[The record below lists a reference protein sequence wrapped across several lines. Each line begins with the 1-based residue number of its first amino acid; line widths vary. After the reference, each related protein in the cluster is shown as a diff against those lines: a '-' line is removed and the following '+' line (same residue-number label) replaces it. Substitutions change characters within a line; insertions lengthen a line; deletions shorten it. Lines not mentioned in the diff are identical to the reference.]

1 MQDILTGIG
10 RQFCLPGTVSSY
22 DTVKNGNIN
31 QTYKVTYR
39 TDSGEKTYIFQKVNT
54 HVFRNPEEIMENIG
68 RVTAHIRRKCPD
80 RPTLFFHRTFPSGSP
95 ATFPSGSPA
104 TFPAGSPAT
113 FPAGSPS
120 DGMNFVY
127 DADGGF
133 WRVMDYLDSVVFD
146 SCDDPSVIRAAG
158 KAFGEFQRQ
167 LSDFDG
173 SLLHE
178 TIPDFH
184 NTRRRL
190 DTLFADA
197 RRDIAG
203 RTSDVLPEL
212 RRFRTYYKEATALC
226 DRFAAGKFPPRV
238 THNDTKANNV
248 LFDRETLR
256 PLAVIDLDTVMPGM
270 AMYDFGDAVRF
281 LANTAA
287 EDEPETEKVSLDVG
301 KFTAFAEGFI
311 GEVKDSLTPEEID
324 GMVQGAFSV
333 TVELAARFLDDYLTG
348 DVYFRTEY
356 PEHNL
361 VRARCQLRLAE
372 DILSKTPQLQQIVRK
387 IG

>member
-10 RQFCLPGTVSSY
+10 RHFGLSGTFSGY
-22 DTVKNGNIN
+22 TPVKNGNIN
-31 QTYKVTYR
+31 QTYRVTYH
-39 TDSGEKTYIFQKVNT
+39 TDSGEQSYIFQKVNT

-68 RVTAHIRRKCPD
+68 RVTAHIRQKCPD
-80 RPTLFFHRTFPSGSP
+80 RPTLFFHT
-95 ATFPSGSPA
+95 
-104 TFPAGSPAT
+104 AG
-113 FPAGSPS
+113 
-120 DGMNFVY
+120 DGTNFVRE
-127 DADGGF
+127 DGGF

-146 SCDDPSVIRAAG
+146 SCDSPTVIRAAG
-158 KAFGEFQRQ
+158 EAFGEFQRQ
-167 LSDFDG
+167 LADFDG

-178 TIPDFH
+178 TIPEFH

-190 DTLFADA
+190 DTLFTDA
-197 RRDIAG
+197 RRDPAG
-203 RTSDVLPEL
+203 RRAEVLTEL
-212 RRFRTYYKEATALC
+212 CRFRTYYKEASSLT
-226 DRFAAGKFPPRV
+226 DRYRRGEFPSRV

-281 LANTAA
+281 LASTAA
-287 EDEPETEKVSLDVG
+287 EDEPDTEKVALDVG

-311 GEVKDSLTPEEID
+311 GEVKDSLTPAEID

-348 DVYFRTEY
+348 DHYFRTDY
-356 PEHNL
+356 PAHNL
-361 VRARCQLRLAE
+361 VRTRCQLRLAE
-372 DILSKTPQLQQIVRK
+372 DILEKTDRLQRIVK
-387 IG
+387 EIAG

>member
-1 MQDILTGIG
+1 MQDILTEIG
-10 RQFCLPGTVSSY
+10 RQFCLPGTFSSY

-68 RVTAHIRRKCPD
+68 RVTAHIRRKCPE
-80 RPTLFFHRTFPSGSP
+80 RPTLFFHRTFLSGSP
-95 ATFPSGSPA
+95 
-104 TFPAGSPAT
+104 
-113 FPAGSPS
+113 
-120 DGMNFVY
+120 DGGVNFVH

-212 RRFRTYYKEATALC
+212 RRFRTYYKEATDLC

-248 LFDRETLR
+248 LFDRKTLR

-287 EDEPETEKVSLDVG
+287 EDEPDTEKVSLDVG

-311 GEVKDSLTPEEID
+311 GEVKDSLTSEEID

-348 DVYFRTEY
+348 DPYFRTDY

-361 VRARCQLRLAE
+361 VRAHCQLRLAE
-372 DILSKTPQLQQIVRK
+372 DILSKTPLLQQIVRK